1 MSGFWDETQLVG
13 VSAISGDSGALLLT
27 DSCRFPLGAVAF
39 PHLSAQ
45 GSDSGLCKTL
55 ACAKCGCRESQETGI
70 YSRHL
75 LPHSSHQHAWNGC
88 LEVRIWRQL

>member
-39 PHLSAQ
+39 PHLSAKC
-45 GSDSGLCKTL
+45 SDSGLCKTL
-55 ACAKCGCRESQETGI
+55 ACAKCGCRESRRWGFTPDTFCPTAVTSMPGMG
-70 YSRHL
+70 
-75 LPHSSHQHAWNGC
+75 AWK
-88 LEVRIWRQL
+88 